1 MHLQLYFS
9 SATWWLWWNC
19 FPGGSR
25 SSTVLWYKAL
35 KEGRPTGYE
44 DSFVCGGQA
53 SIWGGQHCLGNRIFC
68 CWRSCLG
75 GEAPWAVSNAA
86 KNVAFIIWSLIQ
98 ISLNQDLSEKWPL
111 LWSSSAGWMLSVH
124 SHIHEETVFLGD
136 VSQSSGGEGELLYCM
151 PSQQT
156 SSSTLGSCFC

>member
-1 MHLQLYFS
+1 MCLQLYLS
-9 SATWWLWWNC
+9 SATWWLWENC

-35 KEGRPTGYE
+35 KERRSTGCE

-75 GEAPWAVSNAA
+75 GEAWWAVSNAA
-86 KNVAFIIWSLIQ
+86 KNMAFIIWSLTQ
-98 ISLNQDLSEKWPL
+98 TGLKQDLSEEWPL
-111 LWSSSAGWMLSVH
+111 FWPSPAGWILSVL
-124 SHIHEETVFLGD
+124 SYIHEETVFLDD
-136 VSQSSGGEGELLYCM
+136 VSQSSGGEGELLYCIT
-151 PSQQT
+151 SQQT
-156 SSSTLGSCFC
+156 SSSTLGGCLC